1 MKNSRKYM
9 SDKYLLLFFVL
20 TLLWTWICGFIPVIF
35 DFTGTPVGTFLFYFG
50 GGAPSVVALFLVF
63 FTYPKEKIKDYF
75 RRCFS
80 FKYMGWK
87 WPLISICVFSAI
99 TVISLFIGVGLLKYD
114 MPTMDFMH
122 VIINNPIMLLL
133 VLLISLISGPL
144 NEEFG
149 WRGYALD
156 KLLLRFGFF
165 GASTILG
172 FIWGIWHLPWYFT
185 PGQAQ
190 YNLLQD
196 SVFHAIMFIPS
207 VMMLSSFV
215 TFVYIKT
222 KRSIMAGALV
232 HMFSNLIGSQ
242 LLSSYTTEISMI
254 IRYANMVFFAIIILY
269 VFFSKKFENE
279 VEEQIATIKEYEEK
293 NFGMLSANRVHTK

>member
-1 MKNSRKYM
+1 MKNRRKYM
-9 SDKYLLLFFVL
+9 SDKYLVLFFVL

-35 DFTGTPVGTFLFYFG
+35 GFTGTSAGTFLFYFG
-50 GGAPSVVALFLVF
+50 GGAPSVVALFIVF
-63 FTYPKEKIKDYF
+63 FTYPKERIKDYF
-75 RRCFS
+75 HRCFS

-87 WPLISICVFSAI
+87 WPLITICVFSVI
-99 TVISLFIGVGLLKYD
+99 TIISLFIGVGLWGYD
-114 MPTMDFMH
+114 MPTMDFIH
-122 VIINNPIMLLL
+122 AIIDNPIMLLA

-156 KLLLRFGFF
+156 KLLVRFGFL

-172 FIWGIWHLPWYFT
+172 FIWGIWHLAWYFT

-196 SVFHAIMFIPS
+196 SFFHAVMLIPS

-222 KRSIMAGALV
+222 KRSILAGALV

-242 LLSSYTTEISMI
+242 LLSSYTTEVSVL
-254 IRYANMVFFAIIILY
+254 IRYAKMFFFASIILY
-269 VFFSKKFENE
+269 ACCSKKFKNE
-279 VEEQIATIKEYEEK
+279 VNEQIDVINADEELYLNK
-293 NFGMLSANRVHTK
+293 IL

>member
-1 MKNSRKYM
+1 M
-9 SDKYLLLFFVL
+9 SDKYLLLFFVF
-20 TLLWTWICGFIPVIF
+20 TLLWTWICGLIPVIF
-35 DFTGTPVGTFLFYFG
+35 GFTGTPAGTFLFYFG
-50 GGAPSVVALFLVF
+50 GGAPSVIALFLVF
-63 FTYPKEKIKDYF
+63 FTYSKEKRKDYF
-75 RRCFS
+75 HRCFS

-87 WPLISICVFSAI
+87 WPLITICVFSVI
-99 TVISLFIGVGLLKYD
+99 TIISLFIGVGLLRYD
-114 MPTMDFMH
+114 MPTMDFIYA
-122 VIINNPIMLLL
+122 VIDNPPMLLL

-156 KLLLRFGFF
+156 KLLVRFGFF
-165 GASTILG
+165 GASAMLG

-207 VMMLSSFV
+207 VMMLSSWV

-222 KRSIMAGALV
+222 KRSILAGALV

-254 IRYANMVFFAIIILY
+254 IRYANMVFFAIIMLY
-269 VFFSKKFENE
+269 VILSKKFENE
-279 VEEQIATIKEYEEK
+279 VEEQIATIKEEK
-293 NFGMLSANRVHTK
+293 EKFFPDVD

>member
-1 MKNSRKYM
+1 M
-9 SDKYLLLFFVL
+9 
-20 TLLWTWICGFIPVIF
+20 
-35 DFTGTPVGTFLFYFG
+35 
-50 GGAPSVVALFLVF
+50 F

-122 VIINNPIMLLL
+122 AIIDNPIMLLL
-133 VLLISLISGPL
+133 VLMISLISGPL

-222 KRSIMAGALV
+222 KRSILAGALV

-279 VEEQIATIKEYEEK
+279 VEEQIATIKE
-293 NFGMLSANRVHTK
+293 